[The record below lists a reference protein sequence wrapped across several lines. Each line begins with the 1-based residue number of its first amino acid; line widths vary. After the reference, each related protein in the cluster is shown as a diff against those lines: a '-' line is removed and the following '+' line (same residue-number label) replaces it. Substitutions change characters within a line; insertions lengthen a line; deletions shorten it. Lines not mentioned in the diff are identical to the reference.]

1 MSAPTTLL
9 EIRDV
14 RKSYGAKVVLEDI
27 DLNVKRG
34 EICTVVG
41 PSGCGKST
49 LLRLILGQEFPD
61 SGELL
66 LDGKPIGLPAPDRGI
81 VYQRYGLYPHLSV
94 IDSVTLG
101 RRFTTPWRE
110 RRRRAAAIRAE
121 GMEALA
127 RVRLDA
133 HADKYPHQLSGGMRQ
148 RVAIAQSLIMR
159 PRILLMDEPFGAL
172 DPDTREQMQLFLLEL
187 WEELEMTIFF
197 VTHDL
202 EEALYV
208 GTRILVL
215 SYYYT
220 DDRGADS
227 ARGARIVSD
236 HQLAPIASATQVKH
250 DPNFVAL
257 IEELRRDGFDPANL
271 QHVAEFNLRHPDS
284 FQTLTA
290 DVHRPVD

>member
-1 MSAPTTLL
+1 MSERAPLL
-9 EIRDV
+9 EIHDV
-14 RKSYGAKVVLEDI
+14 RKSYGTKNVLDDI
-27 DLNVKRG
+27 DLNVIKG

-61 SGELL
+61 SGTLL
-66 LDGKPIGLPAPDRGI
+66 LDGEPIGLPAPDRGI

-94 IDSVTLG
+94 IDNVTLG
-101 RRFTTPWRE
+101 PRLSVGWSE
-110 RRRRAAAIRAE
+110 RRRRRADIRAS
-121 GMEALA
+121 GLAALA
-127 RVRLDA
+127 RVRLEP

-148 RVAIAQSLIMR
+148 RVAIAQSLMMK

-187 WEELEMTIFF
+187 WEEQGTTIFF

-202 EEALYV
+202 EEALFV

-220 DDRGADS
+220 DDRGDGF
-227 ARGARIVSD
+227 ARGSRIVSD
-236 HQLAPIASATQVKH
+236 HQLARIASATQVKH
-250 DPNFVAL
+250 DPRFVAL
-257 IEELRRDGFDPANL
+257 IEQLRRDGFDPDHL
-271 QHVAEFNLRHPDS
+271 QHAKSFNLRHPDS
-284 FQTLTA
+284 FQTLGE
-290 DVHRPVD
+290 DVHRPPG